1 MVQLDHPPSTRATS
15 EEGLKE
21 RIMHFV
27 RGASLEI
34 TPSDEQRLP
43 NLAALLPPGTAVYVT
58 HTPNATLDQ
67 VVKTALAAQQAGFTA
82 TPHIVARRI
91 NYPHTLRIALARLRA
106 GGVDQILLVAGDA
119 PRASGEFNSTL
130 DILASGILDHSGL
143 SRIAVAGHPEGHRIV
158 GGSLLWEALKT
169 KQAFAERTGIKINIV
184 TQFGFNADAIAEW
197 ERELVRKGISIP
209 FNVGIAGP
217 TPLSKLIRF
226 AMLCGIGASLRTVMR
241 NLSALGSFS
250 ELATTPD
257 QHVMRLMQLPATTRV
272 VAPHFFS
279 FGGALDTARWIK
291 QVSAGAFE
299 IDPTARR
306 FRVED

>member
-1 MVQLDHPPSTRATS
+1 MVQLDHPPSTQTAS
-15 EEGLKE
+15 EGGLKE
-21 RIMHFV
+21 RIMRFV
-27 RGASLEI
+27 RGASIEI

-43 NLAALLPPGTAVYVT
+43 NLAALLPPGTAVCVA

-67 VVKTALAAQQAGFTA
+67 VVETALAVQQARFTA

-106 GGVDQILLVAGDA
+106 GGVEQILLVAGDA
-119 PRASGEFNSTL
+119 QRASGEFNSTL
-130 DILASGILDHSGL
+130 DILASGNLDHSGF
-143 SRIAVAGHPEGHRIV
+143 SSIAVAGHPEGHRAV
-158 GGSLLWEALKT
+158 GGSLLWEALKS
-169 KQAFAERTGIKINIV
+169 KQAFAERTGIRLNIV

-197 ERELVRKGISIP
+197 ERELVRKEITFPIK
-209 FNVGIAGP
+209 VGIAGP
-217 TPLSKLIRF
+217 TPLSKLIQF

-241 NLSALGSFS
+241 NLSAVGSFS

-279 FGGALDTARWIK
+279 FGGALNTARWIK
-291 QVSAGAFE
+291 QVAAGAFE
-299 IDPTARR
+299 IDATARR
-306 FRVED
+306 FRVEE